1 MNFRTDLA
9 VEAVEVLDSHKIKG
23 ITQQEKNLGSLKIIK
38 VSIKTDEAAKKI
50 GKLKG
55 EYITIELPT
64 LTDNAQD
71 INEKVETISEQI
83 RYLLPKNGL
92 IFVVGLGNESI
103 TPDALGPRT
112 IKSILATRHIT
123 KEIARSTGL
132 EALRGVAAIAPGV
145 LGQTG
150 IEVSEIIQSIIK
162 KINPVGL
169 IVVDALASMQ
179 ASRLGTTIQICNTGI
194 SPGSGVGNSRPGL
207 NEKTMGVPVI
217 GVGVPTVVDAQ
228 TLAKDILK
236 LSENSYN
243 ERLNDKTMPSGEPMI
258 VTPRE
263 IDLLIERASKLLA
276 MSINSALQPEFSIEE
291 IMSLV

>member
-9 VEAVEVLDSHKIKG
+9 LEAVKALDSDKIKG
-23 ITQQEKNLGSLKIIK
+23 ITQQEKNTGSLKLIK
-38 VSIKTDEAAKKI
+38 MSVKTDEAAKKI

-55 EYITIELPT
+55 EYITIELPEF
-64 LTDNAQD
+64 TDNAKD
-71 INEKVETISEQI
+71 INEKVEIISKQI
-83 RYLLPKNGL
+83 RYLLPQYGL

-150 IEVSEIIQSIIK
+150 IEVSEIIKSIIK
-162 KINPVGL
+162 KIDPVGL

-179 ASRLGTTIQICNTGI
+179 TSRLGTTVQICNTGI
-194 SPGSGVGNSRPGL
+194 SPGSGVGNARPGI

-217 GVGVPTVVDAQ
+217 GIGVPTVVDAQ
-228 TLAKDILK
+228 TMAKDILD
-236 LSENSYN
+236 LSENSRK
-243 ERLNDKTMPSGEPMI
+243 EKLEDKTMPRGEPMI

>member
-9 VEAVEVLDSHKIKG
+9 LEAVKALGYDKIKG
-23 ITQQEKNLGSLKIIK
+23 ITQQEKKTGSLKLIK
-38 VSIKTDEAAKKI
+38 MSVKTDEAAKKI

-55 EYITIELPT
+55 EYITIELPEF
-64 LTDNAQD
+64 TDNAKD
-71 INEKVETISEQI
+71 INEKVEVISKQI
-83 RYLLPKNGL
+83 RYLLPQNGL

-150 IEVSEIIQSIIK
+150 IEVSEIIKSIIK
-162 KINPVGL
+162 KIDPVGL

-179 ASRLGTTIQICNTGI
+179 TSRLGTTVQICNTGI
-194 SPGSGVGNSRPGL
+194 SPGSGVGNARPGI

-217 GVGVPTVVDAQ
+217 GIGVPTVVDAQ
-228 TLAKDILK
+228 TMAKDILD
-236 LSENSYN
+236 LSENSRKEKLEY
-243 ERLNDKTMPSGEPMI
+243 KTMPRGEPMI

>member
-9 VEAVEVLDSHKIKG
+9 LEAVKALGYDKIKG
-23 ITQQEKNLGSLKIIK
+23 ITQQEKKTGSLKLIK
-38 VSIKTDEAAKKI
+38 MSVKTDEAAKKI

-55 EYITIELPT
+55 EYITIELPEF
-64 LTDNAQD
+64 TDNAKD
-71 INEKVETISEQI
+71 INEKVEVISKQI
-83 RYLLPKNGL
+83 RYLLPQNGL

-150 IEVSEIIQSIIK
+150 IEVSEIIKSIIK
-162 KINPVGL
+162 KIDPVGL

-179 ASRLGTTIQICNTGI
+179 TSRLGTTVQICNTGI
-194 SPGSGVGNSRPGL
+194 SPGSGVGNARPGI

-217 GVGVPTVVDAQ
+217 GIGVPTVVDAQ
-228 TLAKDILK
+228 TMAKDILD
-236 LSENSYN
+236 LSENSRK
-243 ERLNDKTMPSGEPMI
+243 EKLEDKTMPRGEPMI